1 MPASREAVPSILE
14 GRWRLPLDPRV
25 CGGPL
30 QTLQTLIQAG
40 LGSSPNVGG
49 SVVLAAL
56 PPLVERIRTL
66 CRQTPGRDRDGSR
79 KPAHHPR
86 PSAAGP
92 DAPAT
97 SSGHRRR
104 AGRRPPRHPPRWPQ
118 PLTRRLPA
126 GRDSSTAASGSST
139 RSAATCSL
147 RSTSPTRR
155 SRPLSSV
162 PHRPAGTRT
171 APARTCWA
179 SSPEREAGCS
189 SSSEDEAANS
199 DSAHRARHPRRGS

>member
-79 KPAHHPR
+79 NPRIILGQAPPGPMPPR
-86 PSAAGP
+86 PAQGTADAQDAARRDIHRG
-92 DAPAT
+92 
-97 SSGHRRR
+97 GHN
-104 AGRRPPRHPPRWPQ
+104 H
-118 PLTRRLPA
+118 
-126 GRDSSTAASGSST
+126 
-139 RSAATCSL
+139 
-147 RSTSPTRR
+147 
-155 SRPLSSV
+155 
-162 PHRPAGTRT
+162 
-171 APARTCWA
+171 
-179 SSPEREAGCS
+179 
-189 SSSEDEAANS
+189 
-199 DSAHRARHPRRGS
+199 